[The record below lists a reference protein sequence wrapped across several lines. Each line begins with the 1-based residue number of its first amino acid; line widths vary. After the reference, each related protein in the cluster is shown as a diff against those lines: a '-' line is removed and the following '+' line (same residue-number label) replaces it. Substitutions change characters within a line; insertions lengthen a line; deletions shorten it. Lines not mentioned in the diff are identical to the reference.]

1 MPTMRRLRVLILS
14 LCALA
19 LSASLA
25 HACPNCKNG
34 HVDSDDPLASERLRD
49 GYFWSYIAMTSM
61 PFLAV
66 SGITGLL
73 FYSNRKQRL
82 ATADIVV
89 ATPEGTEKS

>member
-1 MPTMRRLRVLILS
+1 MSRLRILALS
-14 LCALA
+14 VCALA
-19 LSASLA
+19 LSASIA

-34 HVDSDDPLASERLRD
+34 HVDSDDPLASERLKD

-82 ATADIVV
+82 AMAGKMADSS
-89 ATPEGTEKS
+89 EGTEKS